1 MTFSS
6 KILNNSPELK
16 NKIIEII
23 SQASSAIMEIYTKTD
38 LGINLK
44 KDNSPVTEADLKAN
58 KIICKNLKALFP
70 EVPIISEEES
80 NSFAD
85 FQSSKMFWIIDPLD
99 GTKEFINHKKEF
111 TCNIAL
117 VEEGNPS
124 FGFVSIPAKNLIYFG
139 GKAYGSYLVN
149 SDGKKSKINC
159 KNYHSTIR
167 IVASKSHLN
176 ESTKTFINSIKE
188 PYELV
193 QAGSSLKFIK
203 IAEGKADLYP
213 RLAPT
218 CEWDTAAAQ
227 AILEGAGGSV
237 KKINGEDLKYGKVDV
252 LNPYFVA
259 KSNFINF

>member
-1 MTFSS
+1 MIFSS
-6 KILNNSPELK
+6 KILNNSSDLK
-16 NKIIEII
+16 NQIIEII
-23 SQASSAIMEIYTKTD
+23 SKASIAIMEIYSKSD

-58 KIICKNLKALFP
+58 KIICKELKTLFP
-70 EVPIISEEES
+70 EVPIISEEDS
-80 NSFAD
+80 NSFSD

-99 GTKEFINHKKEF
+99 GTKEFINNKKEF

-117 VEEGNPS
+117 VEKGIPS
-124 FGFVSIPAKNLIYFG
+124 FGFVSIPAKKLIYYG
-139 GKAYGSYLVN
+139 GKGYGSYLVN
-149 SDGKKSKINC
+149 ADGKRSKIKC
-159 KNYHSTIR
+159 KNYQDNIR

-176 ESTKTFINSIKE
+176 EMTKNFIKDIKE

-203 IAEGKADLYP
+203 IAEGEADLYP

-218 CEWDTAAAQ
+218 CEWDTAAAH

-237 KKINGEDLKYGKVDV
+237 KKINGDDLKYGKVDV
-252 LNPYFVA
+252 LNPFFIAKRNFV
-259 KSNFINF
+259 SL

>member
-6 KILNNSPELK
+6 KILNNSQDLK

-23 SQASSAIMEIYTKTD
+23 SEASIAIMEIYSKSY

-58 KIICKNLKALFP
+58 KIICKKLKTLVP
-70 EVPIISEEES
+70 EVPIISEEDS
-80 NSFAD
+80 NSFSD
-85 FQSSKMFWIIDPLD
+85 FQASKIFWIIDPLD
-99 GTKEFINHKKEF
+99 GTKEFINKKKEF

-124 FGFVSIPAKNLIYFG
+124 FGFVSIPAKNLIYYG
-139 GKAYGSYLVN
+139 GKDYGSYLIN
-149 SDGKKSKINC
+149 TDGKRSKIKCN
-159 KNYHSTIR
+159 NYYSKIR

-176 ESTKTFINSIKE
+176 EETKSFIEGIKE
-188 PYELV
+188 PYELI

-203 IAEGKADLYP
+203 IAEGEADLYP

-237 KKINGEDLKYGKVDV
+237 KEINGDNLKYGKKNV
-252 LNPYFVA
+252 LNPFFIA
-259 KSNFINF
+259 KSNFIKL